1 MKRLLYVE
9 GSPRKQRSHS
19 ISLANCFL
27 DAYREENPEHEI
39 DVFDLWNDHMP
50 SFAGDTIDA
59 KHIRREGGA
68 MTSEQE
74 QAWLEIEDISSRFQ
88 AADVVV
94 VSTPMWN
101 FMAPYVLKH
110 FIDIVTQPGI
120 AFEITR
126 EGQYRGLLQDKT
138 CVVLR
143 ASGQDYAGSVPLA
156 KRDYFKQYMTG
167 WLEIIGITNVKW
179 IDIAPTIARP
189 EAVAEARERAFAG
202 ARSLAMSI
210 NP

>member
-19 ISLANCFL
+19 ISLANYFL
-27 DAYREENPEHEI
+27 NAYRKVNPDHEI

-59 KHIRREGGA
+59 KHIRREGGT

-74 QAWLEIEDISSRFQ
+74 QAWAEIEDISRRFQ
-88 AADVVV
+88 VADILVF
-94 VSTPMWN
+94 STPMWN
-101 FMAPYVLKH
+101 FMAPYALKH

-126 EGQYRGLLQDKT
+126 EGQYRGLLSEKS

-143 ASGQDYAGSVPLA
+143 ASGQDYAGDVPLA
-156 KRDYFKQYMTG
+156 KRDYFKQYFIG
-167 WLEIIGITNVKW
+167 WLDIIGISKVEW
-179 IDIAPTIARP
+179 IDVAPTIARP
-189 EAVAEARERAFAG
+189 ETVDAARHKAFEEAET
-202 ARSLAMSI
+202 LAQSMKG
-210 NP
+210 